1 MRMRKNVKKYFAA
14 SLTNNSFNTLTF
26 NAKDK
31 KPKRMVHRLKG
42 YSKIEPTLTKYRNK
56 LKSAQTNPDP
66 TKSKQSS
73 LWIIYQLNY
82 KITRYVYDT
91 YVAKRISKELYDW
104 LLLQNDIN
112 KTLLLNGKNLVMKNY
127 VVLIVYLP
135 IPMVVELVFVEFLK
149 PNY

>member
-1 MRMRKNVKKYFAA
+1 MSKKYFAA
-14 SLTNNSFNTLTF
+14 SLTNNSFNNLTF

-31 KPKRMVHRLKG
+31 KPKKNGPPPEG
-42 YSKIEPTLTKYRNK
+42 YSKIEPTLTKYRSK

-112 KTLLLNGKNLVMKNY
+112 KDLIAKWKNLVMKSY

>member
-1 MRMRKNVKKYFAA
+1 MPKIKTEKNG
-14 SLTNNSFNTLTF
+14 
-26 NAKDK
+26 
-31 KPKRMVHRLKG
+31 PPPEG

-56 LKSAQTNPDP
+56 LKSAQANPDP

-112 KTLLLNGKNLVMKNY
+112 KDLIAKWKNLVMKSY